1 MDAEDQADLRVG
13 QQRLAEINSGKV
25 ALVED
30 HEVCGGCGSTHA
42 ERLARAMQR
51 TSQACYAALREC
63 PHCGADKCIICDMG
77 DDVECGSCDLGDE
90 D

>member
-1 MDAEDQADLRVG
+1 MNAEDQEDLRVG
-13 QQRLAEINSGKV
+13 QQRLTEISSGKV

-42 ERLARAMQR
+42 ERLAHAMQR
-51 TSQACYAALREC
+51 TTQVRDATLREC
-63 PHCGADKCIICDMG
+63 QHCGADKCIICDMG
-77 DDVECGSCDLGDE
+77 DDVECGSCGSDDE